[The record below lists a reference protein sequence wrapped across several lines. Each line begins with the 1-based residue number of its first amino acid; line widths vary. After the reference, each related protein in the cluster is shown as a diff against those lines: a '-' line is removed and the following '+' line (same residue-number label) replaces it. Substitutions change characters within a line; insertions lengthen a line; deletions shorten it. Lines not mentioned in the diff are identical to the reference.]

1 MSAIIAVIV
10 GLVGLL
16 VGAGAGFALRR
27 RAEVTSLQEAEEQ
40 ASRVIAEA
48 ERRQKEILLEAKEE
62 ALSVRNSL
70 ESELK
75 DRRSEASR
83 AEQRLTQ
90 KEENLDRKIEALD
103 RREQSLRD
111 REAQIEA
118 LRSEAEQLRQRQ
130 AGELERVANLTASE
144 AREQLLS
151 SIEDEIREE
160 ASRRVREM
168 EKEVEAT
175 AGQRA
180 RKILAT
186 AIQRY
191 TSEVTAETT
200 VSVVQIPSDEMKGRI
215 IGREGR
221 NIRAIEAAT
230 GVDLIIDDTPDAV
243 TVSAFDPVRR
253 EIARHGAVACSCRT
267 AASTRRASKRRS
279 TRRER
284 DVEATMADAAEAA
297 AVEAGVL
304 NLHPEVLKV
313 FGRLRYRTSYGQN
326 VMRHCIETGH
336 IAAMIAREI
345 GADVEVARAGGFL
358 HDLGKAIDHEVE
370 GTHAIIGAEIARR
383 FKVKDAIAHCIEA
396 HHEEVEPRTVEAV
409 IVMMADAIS
418 GGRPGARRESLETT
432 SSGWRRSR
440 ASRASYKGV
449 ESAFAIQ
456 AGREVRIIVQPEQV
470 DDLEAMR
477 IARDVSQKIEETME
491 YPGPDQ
497 GDGRPG
503 DARDG
508 VSLASRCGCS
518 SWETLSGTSAA
529 RPCVQ
534 HASRACGANFALD
547 YVVANGEN
555 CSGGRGLTPRH
566 ADELFA
572 AGVDVITGG
581 NHTFQ
586 HRELY
591 PYLDEH
597 AGHHAAA
604 ELPARRPGR
613 GYRACR

>member
-1 MSAIIAVIV
+1 MLTIAVIV

-16 VGAGAGFALRR
+16 AGAGAGFLVRR
-27 RAEVTSLQEAEEQ
+27 RAEGTSLQQAEEQ
-40 ASRVIAEA
+40 ASRILAEA
-48 ERRQKEILLEAKEE
+48 ETRQKELLLEAKEE
-62 ALSVRNSL
+62 TLALRNAL

-75 DRRSEASR
+75 ERRAEAAR
-83 AEQRLTQ
+83 IEQRLTQ
-90 KEENLDRKIEALD
+90 KEENLDRKIEALE
-103 RREQSLRD
+103 RREQSVRD
-111 REAQIEA
+111 REAQIER
-118 LRSEAEQLRQRQ
+118 LRAEAEELRQRQ
-130 AGELERVANLTASE
+130 ATELERVANLTVDE
-144 AREQLLS
+144 ARQQLLAA
-151 SIEDEIREE
+151 IEVEIRDE
-160 ASRRVREM
+160 ASRRVREI

-200 VSVVQIPSDEMKGRI
+200 VSVVPIPSDDMKGRI

-253 EIARHGAVACSCRT
+253 EIARQALSMLVQDGRIHPTRIEEAVNKAR
-267 AASTRRASKRRS
+267 
-279 TRRER
+279 R
-284 DVEATMADAAEAA
+284 DVEATMQEAAEAA

-326 VMRHCIETGH
+326 VMRHSIETGH

-358 HDLGKAIDHEVE
+358 HDLGKAVDHEVE

-418 GGRPGARRESLETT
+418 GGRPGARRESLEAYIKRLETLE
-432 SSGWRRSR
+432 SIAR
-440 ASRASYKGV
+440 SYKGV
-449 ESAFAIQ
+449 EAAFAIQ
-456 AGREVRIIVQPEQV
+456 AGREIRVIVKPEII

-491 YPGPDQ
+491 YPGQ
-497 GDGRPG
+497 IKVTVVRETRATEY
-503 DARDG
+503 AR
-508 VSLASRCGCS
+508 
-518 SWETLSGTSAA
+518 
-529 RPCVQ
+529 
-534 HASRACGANFALD
+534 
-547 YVVANGEN
+547 
-555 CSGGRGLTPRH
+555 
-566 ADELFA
+566 
-572 AGVDVITGG
+572 
-581 NHTFQ
+581 
-586 HRELY
+586 
-591 PYLDEH
+591 
-597 AGHHAAA
+597 
-604 ELPARRPGR
+604 
-613 GYRACR
+613 